1 MTFERS
7 REKMVRHD
15 LAARGITDRNVLDAM
30 AVVPREAFV
39 PDDLREFAYE
49 DAPLPI
55 EEEQTISQPYI
66 VALMIQALNLR
77 GGERVLDIGT
87 GSGYAAAVLS
97 RIAGQ
102 VFTIERHATLSAVA
116 ERRFTELGYGN
127 IEGRCGDG
135 TLGWVEHAPF
145 DAIVVAAGGPGVPDA
160 LIEQLAEGGRLVIPV
175 GESLRSQRLLRIVRG
190 EGGSVETEELEPV
203 RFVPL
208 VGEAGWQPTPGA
220 AAPHLRSDPVVELLR
235 ETADPLSDIESAE
248 LGGLYERI
256 GDARVVL
263 LGECTHGTSEFY
275 RMRARITRDLIREHG
290 FRIVAVE
297 ADWPDAARI
306 DRYVRHREI
315 STPIPPAFTRF
326 PTWMWRNTDVRAFVD
341 WLHAHNGEREARDR
355 VGFYGLDLYSLFRSI
370 DVVLSYLDRVDPS
383 AARVARSR
391 YGCLTPWQQDPA
403 VYGRA
408 AVTGQYRSCEPEV
421 IEMLGDMLGRR
432 LEYSAADGEEF
443 LDAVQNARL
452 VANAERYYR
461 IMYRGSRESW
471 NLRDLHMFDTL
482 ETVLEYHGPEAKAIV
497 WAHNSHVGN
506 AAATEMG
513 ARGEHNIGYLARE
526 SLGDA
531 AFLVGFGTDQGT
543 VAAASDWGGAME
555 VKTVRPAHENSY
567 EALFHA
573 TGLEA
578 CTLHLRNPHRP
589 EVREELAP
597 VLLERAIGVIYRPE
611 TEMQSH
617 YFQASLPHQ
626 FDEYVWFDRTRA
638 VRPLAGPEIAGVP
651 DTYPFGL

>member
-1 MTFERS
+1 
-7 REKMVRHD
+7 
-15 LAARGITDRNVLDAM
+15 
-30 AVVPREAFV
+30 
-39 PDDLREFAYE
+39 
-49 DAPLPI
+49 
-55 EEEQTISQPYI
+55 
-66 VALMIQALNLR
+66 
-77 GGERVLDIGT
+77 
-87 GSGYAAAVLS
+87 
-97 RIAGQ
+97 
-102 VFTIERHATLSAVA
+102 
-116 ERRFTELGYGN
+116 
-127 IEGRCGDG
+127 
-135 TLGWVEHAPF
+135 
-145 DAIVVAAGGPGVPDA
+145 
-160 LIEQLAEGGRLVIPV
+160 
-175 GESLRSQRLLRIVRG
+175 
-190 EGGSVETEELEPV
+190 
-203 RFVPL
+203 
-208 VGEAGWQPTPGA
+208 
-220 AAPHLRSDPVVELLR
+220 
-235 ETADPLSDIESAE
+235 
-248 LGGLYERI
+248 
-256 GDARVVL
+256 
-263 LGECTHGTSEFY
+263 
-275 RMRARITRDLIREHG
+275 
-290 FRIVAVE
+290 
-297 ADWPDAARI
+297 
-306 DRYVRHREI
+306 
-315 STPIPPAFTRF
+315 
-326 PTWMWRNTDVRAFVD
+326 MWRNTDVREFVD
-341 WLHAHNGEREARDR
+341 WLHAHNEEREAGDR

-370 DVVLSYLDRVDPS
+370 DAVLSYLDRVDPS

-482 ETVLEYHGPEAKAIV
+482 ETVLDYRGSDAKAVV

-513 ARGEHNIGYLARE
+513 VRGEHNIGYLARE
-526 SLGDA
+526 SFGDA
-531 AFLVGFGTDQGT
+531 AFLVGFGTDRGT

-555 VKTVRPAHENSY
+555 VKTVRPAHEDSY

-589 EVREELAP
+589 EVRDELAP
-597 VLLERAIGVIYRPE
+597 ALLERAIGVIYRPE

-626 FDEYVWFDRTRA
+626 FDEYVWFDRTQA
-638 VRPLAGPEIAGVP
+638 VRPLAGPEIAAVP